1 MVDGIGREA
10 WPPRSR
16 GAGLPIA
23 GDEVSRS
30 NGFPRSHPTCADPA
44 IIMMPDRSSFCCW
57 VEPLADGG
65 RWMFLDRDG
74 TTYVGPPYQREAS
87 LEEIEAMLVRWRA
100 ARDSGEHARDG
111 AT

>member
-1 MVDGIGREA
+1 V
-10 WPPRSR
+10 
-16 GAGLPIA
+16 LPIA

-30 NGFPRSHPTCADPA
+30 NGFHGSHPTRADPA
-44 IIMMPDRSSFCCW
+44 IILMPDRSSFCCW

-74 TTYVGPPYQREAS
+74 MTYVGPAYQREAS
-87 LEEIEAMLVRWRA
+87 LEEIEAVLSRWRA
-100 ARDSGEHARDG
+100 SRDLVEHAREG